1 MHIEVKELE
10 KHFGAFQ
17 AINKTSFQIE
27 KGHLVGLLG
36 PSGGG
41 KTSILRMIAGL
52 EQPSSGEIYFNG
64 KLANS
69 LAVQDRGIG
78 FVFQN
83 YALFKHMTVF
93 DNIAY
98 GLKVKKL
105 KRNAIKERVF
115 YLLNL
120 MGLEGKEN
128 KYPHQLSG
136 GQRQR
141 VAFARALAPEP
152 QLLLLDEPFAAID
165 AKIRKELRLWLR
177 NLINEFGITTIFVTH
192 DQDEAIEVADQ
203 IIIVQKGTIEQQGT
217 PWEIYNKP
225 ASAFVASFIGE
236 SNKLDVP
243 ISLTGF
249 PELSDYQNDGKWN
262 SDVQILIR
270 PEWIEVRPENTSNL
284 KFAGHE
290 GTVKH
295 VHFRGDSWLLEI
307 EITNNTKLFAY
318 QAINQKV
325 FQPGEK
331 VNLLIHQLSVFTPSE
346 TRVLEN
352 RAKIDPMPIYI

>member
-10 KHFGAFQ
+10 KHFGAFH
-17 AINKTSFQIE
+17 AIHNTSFQIE

-41 KTSILRMIAGL
+41 KTSILRMLAGL
-52 EQPSSGEIYFNG
+52 EQPNSGEIYFNG
-64 KLANS
+64 KSANS
-69 LAVQDRGIG
+69 LSVQERGIG

-98 GLKVKKL
+98 GLRVKKL
-105 KRNAIKERVF
+105 KTSAIKERVF
-115 YLLNL
+115 NLLKL
-120 MGLEGKEN
+120 MGLEGTER

-236 SNKLDVP
+236 SNKIDGP

-249 PELSDYQNDGKWN
+249 PELSDYQTSKHPE
-262 SDVQILIR
+262 SDVQVLIR
-270 PEWIEVRPENTSNL
+270 PEWIEVRPEKTSYL
-284 KFAGHE
+284 ASAGQE

-295 VHFRGDSWLLEI
+295 VHFRGDSWFLEI
-307 EITNNTKLFAY
+307 EIVNETKLFAY

-325 FQPGEK
+325 FDPGDR

-352 RAKIDPMPIYI
+352 RSKIDPMPVFI

>member
-1 MHIEVKELE
+1 MHIEVRELE

-17 AINKTSFQIE
+17 AIHKTSFQIE

-41 KTSILRMIAGL
+41 KTSILRMLAGL
-52 EQPSSGEIYFNG
+52 ETPDAGEIYFNG
-64 KLANS
+64 KLANT
-69 LAVQDRGIG
+69 LPVQERGIG

-98 GLKVKKL
+98 GLKVKKM
-105 KRNAIKERVF
+105 KPAAIKERVF
-115 YLLNL
+115 YLLKL
-120 MGLEGKEN
+120 MELEGKEN
-128 KYPHQLSG
+128 KYPDQLSG

-177 NLINEFGITTIFVTH
+177 NLISEFGITTIFVTH

-203 IIIVQKGTIEQQGT
+203 IIIVQNGTIEQQGT

-236 SNKLDVP
+236 SNKIDLPV
-243 ISLTGF
+243 SLNGF
-249 PELSDYQNDGKWN
+249 PELSNYQTKDGSN
-262 SDVQILIR
+262 HDVHVLIR
-270 PEWIEVRPENTSNL
+270 PEWVEVRPENTSYL
-284 KFAGHE
+284 ASAGQM

-295 VHFRGDSWLLEI
+295 THFRGDSWFLEI
-307 EITNNTKLFAY
+307 ELVNQTKLFAY
-318 QAINQKV
+318 QAINQKAYA
-325 FQPGEK
+325 PGDK
-331 VNLLIHQLSVFTPSE
+331 VNLLIHQLSVFTPNE
-346 TRVLEN
+346 TRALEN
-352 RAKIDPMPIYI
+352 IAKIDPMPVFI

>member
-1 MHIEVKELE
+1 MHIEVKKLE
-10 KHFGAFQ
+10 KQFGAFQ
-17 AINKTSFQIE
+17 AINQTSFQIE
-27 KGHLVGLLG
+27 KGNLVGLLG
-36 PSGGG
+36 PSGSG
-41 KTSILRMIAGL
+41 KTSILRMLAGL
-52 EQPSSGEIYFNG
+52 EQPNSGEIYFNG

-69 LAVQDRGIG
+69 LPVQDRGIG

-93 DNIAY
+93 ENIAY
-98 GLKVKKL
+98 GLKVKKQ
-105 KRNAIKERVF
+105 KTSAIRERVF
-115 YLLNL
+115 FLLNL
-120 MGLEGKEN
+120 MGLIGKEN
-128 KYPHQLSG
+128 KYPDHLSG

-177 NLINEFGITTIFVTH
+177 NLIDEFGITTIFVTH
-192 DQDEAIEVADQ
+192 DQDEAMEVADQ
-203 IIIVQKGTIEQQGT
+203 IIIVQNGTIEQQGT

-225 ASAFVASFIGE
+225 ASAFVAAFIGE
-236 SNKLDVP
+236 SNKLNTP

-249 PELSDYQNDGKWN
+249 PELLNYQNSDH
-262 SDVQILIR
+262 SLTDVQILIR
-270 PEWIEVRPENTSNL
+270 PEWIEVRPKNSSYL
-284 KFAGHE
+284 ASAGQV

-295 VHFRGDSWLLEI
+295 VHFRGDSWYLEI
-307 EITNNTKLFAY
+307 EIEKDTKLFAY

-325 FQPGEK
+325 FQRGDK
-331 VNLLIHQLSVFTPSE
+331 VNLLIHQLSLFTPSE

-352 RAKIDPMPIYI
+352 QAKIDPMPVFI

>member
-1 MHIEVKELE
+1 MHIEVRNLE
-10 KHFGAFQ
+10 KHFGDFQ
-17 AINKTSFQIE
+17 AIHNTSFQIE
-27 KGHLVGLLG
+27 KGQLVGLLG

-41 KTSILRMIAGL
+41 KTSILRMLAGL
-52 EQPSSGEIYFNG
+52 EQPDAGEIYFHN

-69 LAVQDRGIG
+69 LSVQERGIG

-83 YALFKHMTVF
+83 YALFKHMTVY

-98 GLKVKKL
+98 GLKVKKQNRASIQL
-105 KRNAIKERVF
+105 RVSYLIK
-115 YLLNL
+115 L
-120 MGLEGKEN
+120 MELEGKEN

-177 NLINEFGITTIFVTH
+177 NLINQFGITTIFVTH
-192 DQDEAIEVADQ
+192 DQDEAVEVADQ

-225 ASAFVASFIGE
+225 ASSFVASFIGE
-236 SNKLDVP
+236 SNKLTVP
-243 ISLTGF
+243 ISLNGF
-249 PELSDYQNDGKWN
+249 PELSNYQNTNEDI
-262 SDVQILIR
+262 QLLIR
-270 PEWIEVRPENTSNL
+270 PEWIEVRPGNTTHL
-284 KFAGHE
+284 KSAGQV

-295 VHFRGDSWLLEI
+295 VNFRGDSWLLEV
-307 EITNNTKLFAY
+307 EILEGRKLFAY

-325 FQPGEK
+325 FQPGDI
-331 VNLLIHQLSVFTPSE
+331 VNLLIHKISVFTHTE

-352 RAKIDPMPIYI
+352 RSKNDPMPVFI